1 MTNPISDP
9 VVENVI
15 VDDLGSV
22 VKLESTPGGVATVTI
37 NRPGKRNALDA
48 LTIEAL
54 TEAFETL
61 HGADH
66 VRVVFLAGAGAS
78 FCAGADLDWMA
89 EAASLT
95 QDGNREDALIAARM
109 YKTLADIPAVTVA
122 LAHGAAMGGG
132 AGLVAACDIAVASQ
146 GTRFAFPEVKL
157 GLIPAMI
164 SPYVVNAIGPRAAR
178 ALFVT
183 GRTFDADEALRLG
196 LVHEVVADAAGLE
209 AAKARLT
216 AEIMAAAPGAVTEAK
231 SLVWD
236 AWGRPIDHALL
247 ADTASRLA
255 RLRVN
260 DEGREGVA
268 AFLGKRKPS
277 WAT

>member
-1 MTNPISDP
+1 M
-9 VVENVI
+9 
-15 VDDLGSV
+15 